1 MPNKLLEKVTME
13 LISIPPLI
21 HRSIRRK
28 VTKNQGHE
36 VEQDIT
42 RNHFLILILLE
53 EKGTLHVAEIC
64 QELQISKAQ
73 MTHLIDKLV
82 KLDYVKREP
91 SSSDRRAINISISP
105 KGKAGLKRKKD
116 MFFTAIKED
125 ISTLSTEDLKELSTS
140 LRRLKDI
147 LSKLN

>member
-1 MPNKLLEKVTME
+1 MPSKLLEKVALE

-21 HRSIRRK
+21 HRCIRRK
-28 VTKNQGHE
+28 VSKNTSPHID
-36 VEQDIT
+36 QDIT

-53 EKGTLHVAEIC
+53 DKGTLHVAEIC

-91 SSSDRRAINISISP
+91 SSNDRRAINISISP
-105 KGKAGLKRKKD
+105 RGKAGLEKEKN
-116 MFFTAIKED
+116 MLFNAIKED
-125 ISTLSTEDLKELSTS
+125 ISALSTEDLNQLSTS
-140 LRRLKDI
+140 LRKTKDI